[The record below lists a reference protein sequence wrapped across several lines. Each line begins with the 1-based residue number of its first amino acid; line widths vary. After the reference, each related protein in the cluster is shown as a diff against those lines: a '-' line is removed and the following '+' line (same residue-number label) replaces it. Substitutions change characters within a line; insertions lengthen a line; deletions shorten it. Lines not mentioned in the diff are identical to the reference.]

1 LQGKDV
7 QLVEKEQKM
16 SANQCLTNKTIIANQ
31 NETDIV
37 AKVSA
42 QMPEENFLYD
52 VAELFKIFGDSTRI
66 RILTALQKS
75 ELNVCDIASVL
86 NMTKSAVSHQLRILR
101 QAKLVKNRRVG
112 KEIFYSLDDEHVHD
126 IIEIAIAHLHHA
138 K

>member
-1 LQGKDV
+1 
-7 QLVEKEQKM
+7 M
-16 SANQCLTNKTIIANQ
+16 SRNQCLTENKVIAKQ
-31 NETDIV
+31 GETDIV
-37 AKVSA
+37 EKVCA
-42 QMPEENFLYD
+42 QMTEENFLYD

-126 IIEIAIAHLHHA
+126 IIDIAIAHLHHA

>member
-1 LQGKDV
+1 
-7 QLVEKEQKM
+7 M
-16 SANQCLTNKTIIANQ
+16 SRNQCLTEENIIAKQ
-31 NETDIV
+31 EQADIV
-37 AKVSA
+37 AKVCA

-126 IIEIAIAHLHHA
+126 IIDIAIAHLHHA